1 MKMTQQGF
9 SMLEVLVTIAIT
21 IIGLAGLTA
30 MQMQSIRTV
39 EDSGN
44 RTHAI
49 WIANDLINRIGANKT
64 AAASYVQANEIRC
77 DNIPAV
83 RMCSSY
89 FNGTDQVTAEDC
101 SNAENAAF
109 DVWESL
115 CGSSALVGGLDA
127 ETGSASFINDP
138 GLTLIDNG
146 DGTMQITISWNS
158 RTSGTDADGNTVYF
172 LEDGE
177 IAANPRESYSQVFM
191 P

>member
-89 FNGTDQVTAEDC
+89 FDGTDQVPAEDC
-101 SNAENAAF
+101 SNAENAVF

-115 CGSSALVGGLDA
+115 CGTSALVDGLDA

-138 GLTLIDNG
+138 GLTITDNG

-158 RTSGTDADGNTVYF
+158 RTSGTDIDGNTVYF
-172 LEDGE
+172 LDDGE
-177 IAANPRESYSQVFM
+177 IATNPRESYSQVFM

>member
-1 MKMTQQGF
+1 MKQTQQGF
-9 SMLEVLVTIAIT
+9 SMLEVLVTIVIT

-49 WIANDLINRIGANKT
+49 WIANDLINRIGANKV
-64 AAASYVQANEIRC
+64 AAASYVVATEIDC
-77 DNIPAV
+77 ENATV
-83 RMCSSY
+83 SNMCASY
-89 FNGTDQVTAEDC
+89 FDGTQQV
-101 SNAENAAF
+101 AADACTNEQLASF
-109 DVWESL
+109 DIWQSL
-115 CGSSALVGGLDA
+115 CGTSSLVAGLDA

-146 DGTMQITISWNS
+146 DGSMEITISWKT
-158 RTSGTDADGNTVYF
+158 RTSGTNADGSRVYF
-172 LEDGE
+172 LQDGD
-177 IAANPRESYSQVFM
+177 IAHDARDSYSQVFT

>member
-1 MKMTQQGF
+1 MKISQQGF

-77 DNIPAV
+77 NNIPVV

-89 FNGTDQVTAEDC
+89 FDGSAQVAAADC
-101 SNAENAAF
+101 SNEESAAF

-115 CGSSALVGGLDA
+115 CGTSALVAGLNA
-127 ETGSASFINDP
+127 ETGSASFINEP
-138 GLTLIDNG
+138 GLTLADNG

-172 LEDGE
+172 LNDGE
-177 IAANPRESYSQVFM
+177 IATNPRESYSQVFM